1 MPGSP
6 GTGRFPGGAPTATT
20 QGPEPEAGAVRVWAA
35 AGARLALKGSVM
47 LAKLLSRSPHARL
60 GSFSS
65 IQPTANM
72 LCSQRSEDT
81 LG

>member
-1 MPGSP
+1 MVG
-6 GTGRFPGGAPTATT
+6 
-20 QGPEPEAGAVRVWAA
+20 VWAE

-47 LAKLLSRSPHARL
+47 LAKLFSRRPHARL

-72 LCSQRSEDT
+72 LWGQKSEDM

>member
-1 MPGSP
+1 M
-6 GTGRFPGGAPTATT
+6 
-20 QGPEPEAGAVRVWAA
+20 VRVWAE

-47 LAKLLSRSPHARL
+47 LAKLFSRRPHARL

-72 LCSQRSEDT
+72 LWGQKSEDT